1 MAITDKILSSIQA
14 EVEVLK
20 ETLSESAPAA
30 PVATTVAPVATTV
43 APVATPVASGSGISP
58 LHNLIAAQAQ
68 ERLDR
73 APK

>member
-20 ETLSESAPAA
+20 ETLSESAP
-30 PVATTVAPVATTV
+30 VAPVATTV

>member
-1 MAITDKILSSIQA
+1 
-14 EVEVLK
+14 
-20 ETLSESAPAA
+20 
-30 PVATTVAPVATTV
+30 
-43 APVATPVASGSGISP
+43 VATPVASGSGISP